1 MKKFCLFMAF
11 CVAVLVGASELRAQ
25 DWLQRGM
32 DVLRKQPE
40 ATEKSGL
47 ADSEVAEGLREA
59 LRIGSENVVS
69 HLGREDGYYLDPKAH
84 IPLPASLQNVQNILK
99 RAGMGHMLDDL
110 ELRMNR
116 AAEQATPRA
125 REMFVQAI
133 SEMTLDDVRGIYN
146 GPDDAATRYFEDTMS
161 GPLSEEFTP
170 LVRQSLAD
178 VGAVRAYEDLMSR
191 YQQLPFVPD
200 ARADISKHVVDHS
213 IEAIFDYLAL
223 EEAAIRNDPLKQTTS
238 ILQRVFGR

>member
-1 MKKFCLFMAF
+1 MKKCALIMAF
-11 CVAVLVGASELRAQ
+11 FAAVLMVASELRAQ

-32 DVLRKQPE
+32 DTLRKNPE
-40 ATEKSGL
+40 VTEKSGL
-47 ADSEVAEGLREA
+47 ADSEIAEGLREA
-59 LRIGSENVVS
+59 LRVGSEKVVS
-69 HLGREDGYYLDPKAH
+69 HLGRKDGYYQDPKAH
-84 IPLPASLQNVQNILK
+84 IPLPASLQNVQNILE

-125 REMFVQAI
+125 REMFVQAV

-178 VGAVRAYEDLMSR
+178 VGAVRVYEDMMSR

-200 ARADISKHVVDHS
+200 ARADISEHVVDHS
-213 IEAIFDYLAL
+213 IKAIFEYLAV
-223 EEAAIRNDPLKQTTS
+223 EEAAIRNDPLSQTTS